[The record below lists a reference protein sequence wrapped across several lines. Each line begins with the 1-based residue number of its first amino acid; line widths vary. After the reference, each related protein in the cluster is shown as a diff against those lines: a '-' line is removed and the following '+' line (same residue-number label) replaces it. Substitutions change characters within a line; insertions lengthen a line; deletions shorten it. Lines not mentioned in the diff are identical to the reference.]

1 MGAVIGGLVVFALL
15 AALLLAMTNSEERAQ
30 ALSGPAAIAV
40 WFVYLIHADTVV
52 SAAYV
57 STGRIDAIPKAVG
70 LAVGIAVGVA
80 GFVLFAWATRTLVN
94 RGGFEGLRATR
105 LVTTGP
111 YARMRV
117 PQNTGWGLM
126 LLGVAIAGRSVI
138 AVALVLV
145 FCVFVWFL
153 ERVEDRALRTS
164 FGLDYELWR
173 ETTPLLPFGRRRH
186 TRQAA

>member
-15 AALLLAMTNSEERAQ
+15 AALLLAMINSEERAQ

-52 SAAYV
+52 TAAYV
-57 STGRIDAIPKAVG
+57 STGKIDAIPKTPALIVG
-70 LAVGIAVGVA
+70 LVVGVL
-80 GFVLFAWATRTLVN
+80 GFGLFAWSTRTLVN
-94 RGGFEGLRATR
+94 RAGFEGLRATK

-111 YARMRV
+111 YALMRQ
-117 PQNTGWGLM
+117 PQNTGWGIM
-126 LLGVAIAGRSVI
+126 LLAVAIAGRSLI
-138 AVALVLV
+138 SLALVAV
-145 FCVFVWFL
+145 FCVFVAFL

-173 ETTPLLPFGRRRH
+173 ETTPLLPLGGR

>member
-15 AALLLAMTNSEERAQ
+15 AALLLAMTNSEERAE

-52 SAAYV
+52 TAAYV
-57 STGRIDAIPKAVG
+57 STGKIEAIPKTPALV
-70 LAVGIAVGVA
+70 VGIVVGA
-80 GFVLFAWATRTLVN
+80 LGFGLFAWSTRTLVN
-94 RGGFEGLRATR
+94 HAGFEGLRATR

-111 YARMRV
+111 YALMRQ
-117 PQNTGWGLM
+117 PQNTGWGIM
-126 LLGVAIAGRSVI
+126 LLAVAIAGRSLI
-138 AVALVLV
+138 SLALVAV
-145 FCVFVWFL
+145 FCVFVAFL

-173 ETTPLLPFGRRRH
+173 ETTPLLPLRGRTH
-186 TRQAA
+186 QAA

>member
-1 MGAVIGGLVVFALL
+1 MGAVIGGFVVFLLL
-15 AALLLAMTNSEERAQ
+15 AALLLAMTDSEDRAQ

-57 STGRIDAIPKAVG
+57 TTGRVDVIPKAVG
-70 LAVGIAVGVA
+70 FAAGIAVGVA
-80 GFVLFAWATRTLVN
+80 GFALFAWATRTLVN
-94 RGGFEGLRATR
+94 RGGFEGMRATR

-111 YARMRV
+111 YRFMRV

-126 LLGVAIAGRSVI
+126 LLGVAFAGRNLI
-138 AVALVLV
+138 AVALVAV

-153 ERVEDRALRTS
+153 ERVEDRALRAS

-173 ETTPLLPFGRRRH
+173 ETTPLLPGGSRH
-186 TRQAA
+186 HPRQAA

>member
-57 STGRIDAIPKAVG
+57 STGRIDAIPHSVG
-70 LAVGIAVGVA
+70 LVAGIAVGAV
-80 GFVLFAWATRTLVN
+80 GFALFAWATRTLVS
-94 RGGFEGLRATR
+94 RAGFEGLRATR

-111 YARMRV
+111 YARMRQ
-117 PQNTGWGLM
+117 PQNTGWALM
-126 LLGVAIAGRSVI
+126 LLGVAIGGRSVL
-138 AVALVLV
+138 ALALVGV

-153 ERVEDRALRTS
+153 ERIEDRALRGS
-164 FGLDYELWR
+164 FGLDYELWH
-173 ETTPLLPFGRRRH
+173 ETTPLLPHPGRA
-186 TRQAA
+186 RQAA

>member
-57 STGRIDAIPKAVG
+57 STGKITAIPKTPALV
-70 LAVGIAVGVA
+70 VGILVGAA
-80 GFVLFAWATRTLVN
+80 GFALFAWATRTLVN
-94 RGGFEGLRATR
+94 RGGFEGLRATN

-111 YARMRV
+111 YALMRQ
-117 PQNTGWGLM
+117 PQNTGWGI
-126 LLGVAIAGRSVI
+126 LLLAVAIAGRSLI
-138 AVALVLV
+138 SLALVAV
-145 FCVFVWFL
+145 FCVFVAFL
-153 ERVEDRALRTS
+153 ERVEERALRTS

-173 ETTPLLPFGRRRH
+173 ETTPLLPRGRRH
-186 TRQAA
+186 ARQAA

>member
-15 AALLLAMTNSEERAQ
+15 AALLLAMTNSEERAE

-52 SAAYV
+52 TAAYV
-57 STGRIDAIPKAVG
+57 STGKIDAIPKTPA
-70 LAVGIAVGVA
+70 LIVGIVVGA
-80 GFVLFAWATRTLVN
+80 LGFGLFAWSTRTLVN
-94 RGGFEGLRATR
+94 RAGFEGLRATK
-105 LVTTGP
+105 LVTSGP
-111 YARMRV
+111 YALMRQ
-117 PQNTGWGLM
+117 PQNTGWGIM
-126 LLGVAIAGRSVI
+126 LLAVAIAGRSLI
-138 AVALVLV
+138 SLALVAV
-145 FCVFVWFL
+145 FCVFVAFL

-173 ETTPLLPFGRRRH
+173 ETTPLLPLGGR

>member
-52 SAAYV
+52 TAAYV
-57 STGRIDAIPKAVG
+57 STGRIEAIPKTPA
-70 LAVGIAVGVA
+70 LIAGILVGVF
-80 GFVLFAWATRTLVN
+80 GFGLFAWATRTLVN
-94 RGGFEGLRATR
+94 RADFDGLKARK

-111 YARMRV
+111 YTLMRQ
-117 PQNTGWGLM
+117 PQNTGWAIM
-126 LLGVAIAGRSVI
+126 LLAVAIAGRSLI
-138 AVALVLV
+138 SLALVGV
-145 FCVFVWFL
+145 FCVFVVFL

-173 ETTPLLPFGRRRH
+173 ETTPLLPRAGRTH
-186 TRQAA
+186 QAV

>member
-52 SAAYV
+52 SAAWI
-57 STGRIDAIPKAVG
+57 STGKIDAIPKTPALV
-70 LAVGIAVGVA
+70 VGIAVGVA
-80 GFVLFAWATRTLVN
+80 GFGLFAWATRTLVN
-94 RGGFEGLRATR
+94 HGSFEGLRATR

-111 YARMRV
+111 YALMRQ
-117 PQNTGWGLM
+117 PQNTGWAIM
-126 LLGVAIAGRSVI
+126 LLAVAIGGRSVI
-138 AVALVLV
+138 AVALVAI
-145 FCVFVWFL
+145 FCVFVAFL

-173 ETTPLLPFGRRRH
+173 ETTPLLPAGRRPH
-186 TRQAA
+186 SRQAA

>member
-1 MGAVIGGLVVFALL
+1 MGAVLGGFVVFLLL
-15 AALLLAMTNSEERAQ
+15 AGLLLAMTSGEDRAQ

-57 STGRIDAIPKAVG
+57 KTGRVTAIPHSVG
-70 LAVGIAVGVA
+70 LVAGIAVVA
-80 GFVLFAWATRTLVN
+80 LGFALFAWSTRTLVN
-94 RGGFEGLRATR
+94 RAGFEGMRATR

-111 YARMRV
+111 YALMRQ

-126 LLGVAIAGRSVI
+126 LLGVAIAGRSPI
-138 AVALVLV
+138 SLALVAV
-145 FCVFVWFL
+145 FCVFVAML
-153 ERVEDRALRTS
+153 ERVEDGALRTS

-173 ETTPLLPFGRRRH
+173 ETTPLLPFGRRAH
-186 TRQAA
+186 QAA